1 MGTTFE
7 SVIDNFMLEI
17 TDYTLTAL
25 FNTSQPNFITYVS
38 AWLIQ
43 SIPEFKNCNQSLA
56 YSSTTFT
63 ETLTQENINILVLLM
78 KKRWLQKQIDDI
90 KQMNLAVTDR
100 DFKRFA
106 ESNNMLAKQKRLILL
121 QEEVSQQLV
130 SYGLDNDAM
139 WTNWITSGIFW
150 TPS

>member
-1 MGTTFE
+1 MTGTTFE
-7 SVIDNFMLEI
+7 TVIDSFMLEI
-17 TDYTLTAL
+17 TDYNLVSL
-25 FNTSQPNFITYVS
+25 FNTSPSDFLTYVS

-56 YSSTTFT
+56 YSTTTFT
-63 ETLTQENINILVLLM
+63 ETLTQENTNILVLLM
-78 KKRWLQKQIDDI
+78 KKRWLQKNIDDI
-90 KQMNLAVTDR
+90 KQMNLSVTDR

-130 SYGLDNDAM
+130 GYGLDNVDWAS
-139 WTNWITSGIFW
+139 WINSGVFYV
-150 TPS
+150 P